1 MKNDYENIGEF
12 ITKFNIAENAMDQ
25 RDLIRWNGRS
35 FRQRENL
42 AEHTHLVVACT
53 MELIDYVCNNIQVP
67 LVINKYKIVKAAML
81 HDSVELFRGDI
92 LSNTKDSIPFLRQT
106 IDIEEKIF
114 MTNILGEPL
123 SSLERDILH
132 LADLKACYMYIERE
146 LQYPC
151 NDYTKNMYIETKKR
165 YEESYRDFCAHH
177 SMPYNNM
184 TLIPGSEYMKG
195 YKDDAGMD
203 IICKKKYTFL
213 PMSTT
218 TVDLEVKYVP
228 KEGEMGLL
236 CARTSAANKG
246 LSVAMCPID
255 PGYTGNIFA
264 IVHNVS
270 NDIIEYDQGESFAQL
285 IVVKFEQPDNL
296 DVTIKKQGKRTDS
309 NFGGTDK

>member
-106 IDIEEKIF
+106 IDNEEQIF
-114 MTNILGEPL
+114 MTNILGEQL

-165 YEESYRDFCAHH
+165 YEESYRDFCIHH
-177 SMPYNNM
+177 CIPYGTM
-184 TLIPGSEYMKG
+184 TLIPCSEYMKG

-203 IICKKKYTFL
+203 IVCKKKYTFL

-218 TVDLEVKYVP
+218 TVDLEVKYIP